1 MCEAV
6 PDCLVT
12 GWEPLEAGLDLP
24 DRDDRNVLAAAI
36 RAGARVIVTANLR
49 DFPAAKLDPFGI
61 VAKDPDQLVLET
73 IDLSLAD
80 SGRGGQRAGR

>member
-12 GWEPLEAGLDLP
+12 GWEPLEAGLDLS
-24 DRDDRNVLAAAI
+24 DRDDRNVLA
-36 RAGARVIVTANLR
+36 GDRVIVTANLR
-49 DFPAAKLDPFGI
+49 DLPAAKLDPFGI
-61 VAKDPDQLVLET
+61 EAKDPDQLVLET